1 MADDPSARAR
11 TGAPTR
17 SHQAPAPKAAQ
28 GGSVEPDRP
37 ARVQRQQPKGP
48 PAQQAEHYEL
58 RDPSLELT
66 YRAKTFEEITTQAEH
81 LGASRVTA
89 VHADGSRTP
98 MQKIDG
104 TWHSG
109 DRLPA
114 RQKPPPDLLTTLDD
128 VIDLSAGL
136 EASLASGAPN
146 STRASAV
153 QAPKRAT
160 PGGKASSKAQAQI
173 DAKAERAAMVAR
185 IERALQD
192 RYIIKRAPIKLGE
205 MTIGSTEYRF
215 RGDSARVAFT
225 ESNLR
230 LTTDTNSPSVARSMV
245 DLAQARGWTG
255 LRVSGAEDFRR
266 AVWVEATIRGV
277 KTVGYE
283 PNLGDLSLLRRE
295 REARQI
301 NRIEPTPEASPEA
314 ARPEAHTSQ
323 ASPAAPPSA
332 SEKSSTRGGSR
343 KTVIAAI
350 DAILLEKKVPEAK
363 RLAVLAAA
371 EKQLAQMARQGPV
384 PQVKVYDH
392 GAERQAQIRTLAPDS
407 KRQLDRAA
415 PTQVR

>member
-1 MADDPSARAR
+1 MTDDPSARAR
-11 TGAPTR
+11 TRLPSTGR
-17 SHQAPAPKAAQ
+17 QASSPEAAQ
-28 GGSVEPDRP
+28 GGSVEPARP
-37 ARVQRQQPKGP
+37 GRARRNQPKGP
-48 PAQQAEHYEL
+48 AAQQAEHYEL
-58 RDPSLELT
+58 RDPSLDLT
-66 YRAKTFEEITTQAEH
+66 YRAKTFEEISAQAEH

-98 MQKIDG
+98 MQKIDV

-114 RQKPPPDLLTTLDD
+114 RQKPPPDLLSTLDD

-146 STRASAV
+146 STRASVA
-153 QAPKRAT
+153 QAPRRAT
-160 PGGKASSKAQAQI
+160 PGDKASSKAQAQI
-173 DAKAERAAMVAR
+173 DAQTERAAMVAR
-185 IERALQD
+185 IESALQD
-192 RYIIKRAPIKLGE
+192 RYIIKHAPIKLGD

-215 RGDSARVAFT
+215 RGDSSRVAFT

-230 LTTDTNSPSVARSMV
+230 LATDTNSPSVARSMV

-266 AVWVEATIRGV
+266 MVWVEATIRGI

-301 NRIEPTPEASPEA
+301 NRIEPTLDTSAEA
-314 ARPEAHTSQ
+314 ARHAAH
-323 ASPAAPPSA
+323 ASPAGPAAPPSA

-350 DAILLEKKVPEAK
+350 DAILLEKNVPEAK

-371 EKQLAQMARQGPV
+371 EKQLTQMARQGHV
-384 PQVKVYDH
+384 PKIKVYDR
-392 GAERQAQIRTLAPDS
+392 GAERQAQIGTLAPDLN
-407 KRQLDRAA
+407 RQLDRAA
-415 PTQVR
+415 PTHVR